1 MSYLTIKAMTIKD
14 LLSYQFL
21 SFLDDRKKVMMAL
34 LEREVK
40 TIPFDMTW

>member
-1 MSYLTIKAMTIKD
+1 MTIKD